1 MSTLLLFE
9 GEWRGAES
17 LWAVLPSDPGRAVD
31 LPAVEAVRLAKLGE
45 GDPQGLAAALV
56 PSRLERILRGGPR
69 ALARARHAL
78 AYGDKWAR
86 RGTLPAALGPLLGEL
101 RPEPARPCRVLDGEG
116 RDLPLAAEGPLQ
128 GLPRPTLA
136 LWGQAGPE
144 PAGWTLACLVEG
156 QVALCPWMVAGEGA
170 GVLDFDAGGHRRRI
184 PADAWSGLPWPSLG
198 PGEVLLLPPPRLR
211 ALPALP
217 KGTPLRLRCGPLQ
230 MAWTLGVELVHP
242 TAQ

>member
-1 MSTLLLFE
+1 MLLFE
-9 GEWRGAES
+9 GSWGRTRS
-17 LWAVLPSDPGRAVD
+17 LRALLPCDPGRAVD
-31 LPAVEAVRLAKLGE
+31 LMAVEAVRLAKLGE
-45 GDPQGLAAALV
+45 GEPQALAEALV
-56 PSRLERILRGGPR
+56 PSCLERLLAGGPR

-86 RGTLPAALGPLLGEL
+86 RGTLPAALGPLLENL
-101 RPEPARPCRVLDGEG
+101 RSEPARPRRVLDGEG
-116 RDLPLAAEGPLQ
+116 RELPLAPEGPLQ

-136 LWGQAGPE
+136 LWGQAGLE

-170 GVLDFDAGGHRRRI
+170 ASLELHAGSHRRRI
-184 PADAWSGLPWPSLG
+184 PGDAWSGLSWPRLG

-230 MAWTLGVELVHP
+230 MAWTLGVELPHP